1 MSQLNLSNELINEIL
16 NSVTKHDDQA
26 KSNILVCAQYLAA
39 VLGLILGNENI
50 PSDKKKELLNEL
62 NAFSHHVL
70 DDVIANAQQK
80 TPASSTEEASGVWRP
95 TEDK

>member
-16 NSVTKHDDQA
+16 NSITKHDDQA
-26 KSNILVCAQYLAA
+26 KSNTLVCAQYLSAI
-39 VLGLILGNENI
+39 LGLLLGNEKI
-50 PSDKKKELLNEL
+50 PDDKKKELLNEL

-70 DDVIANAQQK
+70 TDVISNAQQK
-80 TPASSTEEASGVWRP
+80 APTADPEKAFGVWRP

>member
-16 NSVTKHDDQA
+16 NSISKHDDQA
-26 KSNILVCAQYLAA
+26 KSNILVCAQYLSAI
-39 VLGLILGNENI
+39 LGLLIGNENI
-50 PSDKKKELLNEL
+50 PDDKKKELLNEL

-70 DDVIANAQQK
+70 EDVIGNAQQK
-80 TPASSTEEASGVWRP
+80 APVPDPGEASGVWRP